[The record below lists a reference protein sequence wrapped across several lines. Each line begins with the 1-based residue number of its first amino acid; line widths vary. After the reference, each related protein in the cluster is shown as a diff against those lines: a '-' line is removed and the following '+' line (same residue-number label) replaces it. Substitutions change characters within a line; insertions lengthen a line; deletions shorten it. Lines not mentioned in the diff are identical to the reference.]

1 MASIHP
7 IRPQAEVTPLNQRAE
22 ANLRFIRDTMERAA
36 SFTAV
41 PGWGL
46 VGMGV
51 TALAAALI
59 ATQFTSA
66 PDRLFVW
73 LVEAAV
79 AIALGFWTMHRK
91 ARHQGASMWTGSGRK
106 FLMSFL
112 PPVTAGAILTV
123 VLVRG
128 SLWDALVGTWLLT
141 YGAGV
146 TTAGSFSV
154 KSVPVMGVAFMA
166 LGGAAFLTPAGWGTA
181 WMALG
186 FGLVHLVFGVV
197 IAQKHGG

>member
-7 IRPQAEVTPLNQRAE
+7 IRPEPSVTPLNQRAE
-22 ANLRFIRDTMERAA
+22 ANLRFIRDTMERAS

-51 TALAAALI
+51 TALVAAAI
-59 ATQFTSA
+59 ATQFTQ
-66 PDRLFVW
+66 PQDRLFVW
-73 LVEAAV
+73 LVDA
-79 AIALGFWTMHRK
+79 AIAIPLAFWSMDRK
-91 ARHQGASMWTGSGRK
+91 ARHQGTSLWTGSGRK

-112 PPVTAGAILTV
+112 PPVTAGAILTA
-123 VLVRG
+123 VLAKAG
-128 SLWDALVGTWLLT
+128 LWDALAGLWLML

-154 KSVPVMGVAFMA
+154 KSVPVMGLSFMA
-166 LGGAAFLTPAGWGTA
+166 LGALAFLTPASWGTA

-186 FGLVHLVFGVV
+186 FGLVHGAFGVL
-197 IAQKHGG
+197 IAKKHGG

>member
-7 IRPQAEVTPLNQRAE
+7 IRPEAEPTPLNSRAE
-22 ANLRFIRDTMERAA
+22 ANLRFIRDTMERAS

-51 TALAAALI
+51 TALAAAGI
-59 ATQFTSA
+59 ATQFAGA

-73 LVEAAV
+73 LVEAAI
-79 AIALGFWTMHRK
+79 AIPLAFWSMDRK
-91 ARHQGASMWTGSGRK
+91 ARHQNTSMWTGSGRK

-112 PPVTAGAILTV
+112 PPVTAGAALTA

-128 SLWDALVGTWLLT
+128 DMWDALVGTWLMM

-154 KSVPVMGVAFMA
+154 KSVPVMGLLFMA
-166 LGGAAFLTPAGWGTA
+166 LGLAAFLTPASWGMV

-186 FGLVHLVFGVV
+186 FGLVHLVFGVL
-197 IAQKHGG
+197 IAKKHGG

>member
-7 IRPQAEVTPLNQRAE
+7 IKPNAEVTPLNQRAE
-22 ANLRFIRDTMERAA
+22 ANLRFIRDTMERAS

-51 TALAAALI
+51 TALAAAMI
-59 ATQFTSA
+59 STQFA
-66 PDRLFVW
+66 LPQDRLFVW
-73 LVEAAV
+73 LVDATIAIPLAV
-79 AIALGFWTMHRK
+79 WSMSRK
-91 ARHQGASMWTGSGRK
+91 ASHQGTSMWTGSGRK

-112 PPVTAGAILTV
+112 PPVTAGAALTA

-128 SLWDALVGTWLLT
+128 GMWEALVGTWLLM

-154 KSVPVMGVAFMA
+154 KSVPVMGLIFMA
-166 LGGAAFLTPAGWGTA
+166 LGLASFLTPAAWGTA

-186 FGLVHLVFGVV
+186 FGLVHLVFGVL
-197 IAQKHGG
+197 IAKKHGG